1 MAAPGAS
8 APSSYTVNY
17 DALLSTTLYNYRKTL
32 VDNIFKNSVLLSLLK
47 LNGGIRYTDG
57 GERVA
62 CPLMYGKNDTTKSY
76 SGYETLDVKPQDGL
90 TTAFYE
96 WSEIANTISISRK
109 EERQN
114 SGEAALINLLESK
127 IKQAEMSLREEIN
140 IQLIGGTASA
150 ANYRMIAGNS
160 GKDLIPLGS
169 ILATQNS
176 LDPSG
181 TGVVDTG
188 NISNNTY
195 SWWRNRSANLGA
207 SAATGEDFGL
217 AVTTYAG
224 MIVGL
229 KRMYNYCS
237 KGSGGGPDIVL
248 LDQVSFETYESAVD
262 VRSRIQNTKLGEIG
276 FDTIKLRGADVA
288 WDEVMP
294 DLYGDGSGTPY
305 AYDSASFAKGS
316 AFFINTD
323 FMKLAIDKQTDFVST
338 PFIEPENQ
346 TAKTAKV
353 LFMGQLTCDNLRKCG
368 SVNRISQSIVA

>member
-8 APSSYTVNY
+8 APSSYSVNY

-47 LNGGIRYTDG
+47 MNGGIRYTDG
-57 GERVA
+57 GERIA
-62 CPLMYGKNDTTKSY
+62 CPLMYGKNDTVKSY

-96 WSEIANTISISRK
+96 WAEIAGTISISRK

-114 SGEAALINLLESK
+114 SGEAQLINLLEGK

-140 IQLIGGTASA
+140 IQLVGGTVSA
-150 ANYRMIAGNS
+150 ANYRMLNGNS
-160 GKDLIPLGS
+160 GKDLLPLGYFGG
-169 ILATQNS
+169 TQSS

-181 TGVVDTG
+181 TGVVDIG
-188 NISNNTY
+188 NISQNTY
-195 SWWRNRSANLGA
+195 SWWRNMSMNFGA
-207 SAATGEDFGL
+207 SAATGEVDGL
-217 AVTTYAG
+217 AITTFAG

-229 KRMYNYCS
+229 RRFYNHCA
-237 KGSGGGPDIVL
+237 KGSGGAPDIVL
-248 LDQVSFETYESAVD
+248 LDQKSFETYENAVD
-262 VRSRIQNTKLGEIG
+262 QRSRIQNTKLGEIG
-276 FDTIKLRGADVA
+276 FDTIKLRGADCA
-288 WDEVMP
+288 WDEVVP

-305 AYDSASFAKGS
+305 VYDSSNFATGS

-323 FMKLAIDKQTDFVST
+323 FTKLAIDKATDFVTT

-346 TAKTAKV
+346 TAKTAKI
-353 LFMGQLTCDNLRKCG
+353 LFMGQLTCDNLRKFG